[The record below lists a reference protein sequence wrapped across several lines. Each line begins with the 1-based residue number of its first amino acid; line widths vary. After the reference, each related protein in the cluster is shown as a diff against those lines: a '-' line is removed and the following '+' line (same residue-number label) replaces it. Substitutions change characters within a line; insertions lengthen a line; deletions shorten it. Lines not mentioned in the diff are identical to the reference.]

1 MALIKNLV
9 SGLLLCSAAVNAAP
23 SSLFKRAAESN
34 VTVSNATLVS
44 NSTSWASN
52 TTTNLVDVFIA
63 CGDAPKGADLSCN
76 VLYNT
81 TGNLNI
87 TQLYNVADN
96 LNKTLMTTETAGIV
110 VQAAAPAFESLSFF
124 LAVVVDTYKTIII
137 TEDAALGAI
146 IARDPRAEGRG
157 PLVIDNTGVIYS
169 GSLTPLSVPVGV
181 IGDDNKACWFFEAQ
195 QTGLFDWNSTLRT
208 TYTNFTNTMPAT
220 SPIVPVVYQE
230 GVSTDLVSALSASG
244 AVNGLVLI
252 SDLAAPA
259 PTSNTTAPAPATAAP
274 AFPVV
279 CVNPEGGITFLS
291 AANIP
296 TFAIAGGYL
305 TPLQAQL
312 LLTIAISNGVTGATE
327 LRSLFP

>member
-23 SSLFKRAAESN
+23 SSFFKRAAETN
-34 VTVSNATLVS
+34 TTVTNATLVS

-63 CGDAPKGADLSCN
+63 CGDLPTGADLSCN

-81 TGNLNI
+81 TGNLNL
-87 TQLYNVADN
+87 TQLYDVADN
-96 LNKTLMTTETAGIV
+96 INKTLMTTQSTGVV

-124 LAVVVDTYKTIII
+124 LAVVIDTYKSVII
-137 TEDAALGAI
+137 TEDATLGAA

-157 PLVIDNTGVIYS
+157 PLVIDNSGVIYS
-169 GSLTPLSVPVGV
+169 GSLTPMSVPVGV
-181 IGDDNKACWFFEAQ
+181 IGDDLKPCWFFEAE
-195 QTGLFDWNSTLRT
+195 QTGLFNWNSTLRT
-208 TYTNFTNTMPAT
+208 TYSNFTNTKPTMN
-220 SPIVPVVYQE
+220 PIVPVVYQE

-252 SDLAAPA
+252 SDQAAPVA
-259 PTSNTTAPAPATAAP
+259 TANTTTPAAAGP

-296 TFAIAGGYL
+296 SFAIAGGYL

-312 LLTIAISNGVTGATE
+312 LLTIAVSNGVTGATE
-327 LRSLFP
+327 LRALFP